1 MIFIKPYT
9 ITLPKTLFLYKFS
22 THKRKGKKIFVWET
36 FMSPVSL
43 VFHTVVT
50 VKIGCKNQLEWDI
63 HSIELDVYWACVLC
77 NREQK

>member
-1 MIFIKPYT
+1 
-9 ITLPKTLFLYKFS
+9 
-22 THKRKGKKIFVWET
+22 
-36 FMSPVSL
+36 MSPVSL